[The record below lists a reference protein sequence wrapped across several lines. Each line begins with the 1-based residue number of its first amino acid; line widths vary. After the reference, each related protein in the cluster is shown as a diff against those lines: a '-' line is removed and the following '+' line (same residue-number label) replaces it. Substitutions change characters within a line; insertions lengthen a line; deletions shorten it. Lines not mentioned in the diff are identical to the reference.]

1 MVKETKET
9 SKVWAQESLNMHQK
23 DCVKSVCIQI
33 YSRLHS
39 VQLGENTDQ
48 NNIEYGHFLPVKM
61 WQKLK
66 LIWIKASELAM
77 NNWLW
82 IFFFLMYLC
91 QRTI

>member
-33 YSRLHS
+33 YSGLHS

-48 NNIEYGHFLPVKM
+48 NNIEYGHFLPSENVA
-61 WQKLK
+61 
-66 LIWIKASELAM
+66 KAKVNL
-77 NNWLW
+77 N
-82 IFFFLMYLC
+82 
-91 QRTI
+91 